1 MSNNN
6 TNSQIASKK
15 LIEHKICPGLLSARD
30 KTQLD
35 KTHMSKILT
44 QCWLVLNIDSLCHFE
59 VGQLKQDAKV
69 KILIRLDK
77 GNFIAIF
84 LIMFFVSYCIFLSMQ
99 NP

>member
-15 LIEHKICPGLLSARD
+15 LIEHKICPSLLSARD

-44 QCWLVLNIDSLCHFE
+44 QRWLVLNIDSLCHFE

-69 KILIRLDK
+69 KILIPSRQRQ
-77 GNFIAIF
+77 FHSYIF
-84 LIMFFVSYCIFLSMQ
+84 DHVFCELLYFS
-99 NP
+99 